1 MNKGSYIY
9 DLILFGLIALLVFG
23 MIGNGLQPVRL
34 FIIALSPIMMVDVF
48 RRPHQ
53 SIYYYRYECFFLL
66 FWFLWALAF
75 FYKAVDEVESLKNL
89 IYLAVHILGF
99 FEILWAAN
107 KANNPQQAIKYGWLA
122 LMLLSIPVAAYE
134 FLTDFHLSM
143 SLQDTGNT
151 LYVNG
156 VHIER
161 PFASVTFGNLNS
173 YNTVLCWALPSLFMC
188 NLYPHS
194 EWEQF
199 LGFTLMGLTSLIII
213 ANASRGAILC
223 LGLMLAA
230 YIYAYYKFGRNRYLL
245 ISVLVLAIGALV
257 YYLGDLF
264 LIILE
269 RFSDQ
274 GVGDDG
280 RTENLVKGF
289 QAFLDSYGLGIGVGN
304 YGPIMGDVYRVEF
317 AAPHNLFLEV
327 LVCFGLP
334 IAIGFIGMFV
344 RLVRIGLHYGTPFNR
359 NMMLFCFTATLF
371 AGIIDSTY
379 LMKVTTWMFIATT
392 YIYIDPKYN
401 KTNNKALIY
410 D

>member
-34 FIIALSPIMMVDVF
+34 FIIALSPIMMIDVF

-75 FYKAVDEVESLKNL
+75 FYKAVDEVESLKSM
-89 IYLAVHILGF
+89 IYLVVHILGF
-99 FEILWAAN
+99 FEVLWAAN
-107 KANNPQQAIKYGWLA
+107 KSRYPQQSIKYGWLA
-122 LMLLSIPVAAYE
+122 VMLLSIPVAAYE

-143 SLQDTGNT
+143 SFQDTGNT

-156 VHIER
+156 VHIDR

-188 NLYPHS
+188 NLYPRS
-194 EWEQF
+194 KWEQM

-223 LGLMLAA
+223 LVLMIAT
-230 YIYAYYKFGRNRYLL
+230 YMYAYYKVGRNRFLL
-245 ISVLVLAIGALV
+245 IAILTLAIGALV
-257 YYLGDLF
+257 YYLGELF
-264 LIILE
+264 LLIIE

-274 GVGDDG
+274 GMGDDG
-280 RTENLVKGF
+280 RTENLVKGT

-304 YGPIMGDVYRVEF
+304 YAPIMGDVYRVEF

-334 IAIGFIGMFV
+334 IAIGFIGMYL
-344 RLVRIGLHYGTPFNR
+344 RLARIGLRQGTSFNL
-359 NMMLFCFTATLF
+359 NMLLFCGAATLF
-371 AGIIDSTY
+371 AGIIDSNY
-379 LMKVTTWMFIATT
+379 LMKAPTWMFLASF
-392 YIYIDPKYN
+392 YVFVDSRYN
-401 KTNNKALIY
+401 LITVSHH